1 MMRWMLVLVGAASI
15 LSFVEYWRDKRAA
28 IAGRRRVRESTLHL
42 LDLVGGWPGGLL
54 AQRLFRHKSRKR
66 SFQTVFWVTVVA
78 NVGLN
83 AAIVFLVSR

>member
-42 LDLVGGWPGGLL
+42 LDLVG
-54 AQRLFRHKSRKR
+54 
-66 SFQTVFWVTVVA
+66 A

>member
-1 MMRWMLVLVGAASI
+1 MMRRTRVLVGAASI

-54 AQRLFRHKSRKR
+54 AQRLFRHKSR
-66 SFQTVFWVTVVA
+66 VTVVA